1 MQDPFRLISVT
12 HWTRLCIRYSEC
24 GPAIALLNTNRP
36 SYLAWLHESTTKD
49 ENIEAGKTSPSYN
62 TGPMYWARLD
72 ERLFKDLN
80 CQFDQNKKVRQLPD
94 FLGAALL
101 GPALKASTSSLKENR
116 QKVVDYLLMT

>member
-1 MQDPFRLISVT
+1 
-12 HWTRLCIRYSEC
+12 
-24 GPAIALLNTNRP
+24 
-36 SYLAWLHESTTKD
+36 
-49 ENIEAGKTSPSYN
+49 
-62 TGPMYWARLD
+62 MYWARLD